1 MIKANFMAA
10 GMAGVVGAIERDAHK
25 NNCAIKR
32 CVIQIRKVHYINTQI
47 AFDATFNILD
57 VAKWPG
63 STHDPRI
70 LMESGLRRELSLQ
83 DVLTAYLSPQPGA
96 QLKYNIAHKNTRNLV
111 ERGIGQMKRR
121 FHVLHGEIRLSPER
135 ASILQ

>member
-1 MIKANFMAA
+1 M
-10 GMAGVVGAIERDAHK
+10 
-25 NNCAIKR
+25 
-32 CVIQIRKVHYINTQI
+32 QI

-70 LMESGLRRELSLQ
+70 LMESGLKREAPCTSWVSYWVTVAIPARRLDSLSQ
-83 DVLTAYLSPQPGA
+83 STTGSTVKVG
-96 QLKYNIAHKNTRNLV
+96 YNIAHKNTRNLV